1 MEEIKKP
8 RVSKEVANRYKKKVR
23 YTLPEL
29 NRNTDLDIIEH
40 LEKQENKRLYIK
52 NLIRKDIEES
62 KNKND

>member
-1 MEEIKKP
+1 MEEVKKP

>member
-1 MEEIKKP
+1 MEEEKKP
-8 RVSKEVANRYKKKVR
+8 RVSKEVANRYKRKVR

-52 NLIRKDIEES
+52 NLIRKDIES
-62 KNKND
+62 CKKI